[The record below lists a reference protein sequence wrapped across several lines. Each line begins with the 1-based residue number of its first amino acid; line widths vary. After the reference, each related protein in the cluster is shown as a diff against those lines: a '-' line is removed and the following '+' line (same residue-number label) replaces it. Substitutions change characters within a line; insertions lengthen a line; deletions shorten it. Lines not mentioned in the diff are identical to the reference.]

1 MSRNVLFISARRHYA
16 AFFLVLAAFFA
27 AADRPR
33 APFVRA
39 AFFAAAEREDELR
52 LDAARLACADSER
65 FEVALLP
72 SRFNARDEARAR
84 LALDRLVVARLRLEV
99 DLPVLA
105 RLRVDGFLEVD
116 DFLRGTLTPARRAL
130 ERPMAMACCGERAPC
145 LPSRTCSI
153 SSWTYAPACVL
164 GDLP

>member
-1 MSRNVLFISARRHYA
+1 MWLSEVRRYA

-27 AADRPR
+27 AAERPR
-33 APFVRA
+33 APFVRT
-39 AFFAAAEREDELR
+39 AFFAAADREDELR
-52 LDAARLACADSER
+52 LDAARLAWADSER
-65 FEVALLP
+65 FEAALVP
-72 SRFNARDEARAR
+72 SRFNARDVARAR
-84 LALDRLVVARLRLEV
+84 LALDRLVVARLRLDV

-105 RLRVDGFLEVD
+105 RLRVDDFLDVD
-116 DFLRGTLTPARRAL
+116 DFLRGTFTPARRAL

-153 SSWTYAPACVL
+153 SSCTYAPACVL